1 MIVVHSGQ
9 QSIVG
14 CAVKDQIVQILRYL
28 HAFRGAFTNAGKA
41 SGRAGGVMEEVP
53 QIGGLQRRIQIQLQ
67 KAVQVHGYF
76 FVHQGGIS
84 HGVFHDGILLVDFD
98 FCK

>member
-1 MIVVHSGQ
+1 
-9 QSIVG
+9 
-14 CAVKDQIVQILRYL
+14 
-28 HAFRGAFTNAGKA
+28 
-41 SGRAGGVMEEVP
+41 MEEVP